1 MKVGVV
7 IVTYHSAAEI
17 GGCLDACL
25 RHLAGQDAEIV
36 VVDNA
41 SSDQTVAIAA
51 RYVGNSGTPVRLVA
65 NRRNLGFAG
74 AVNQAIT
81 ALPDCP
87 AILLLNPD
95 AQLATSIQ
103 PLLAQFSDPAIAAAS
118 GQLLDEH
125 SQPQRGFQVRRFP
138 TPAVLVLE
146 ALGINRLWPGN
157 PINRRYRCLDL
168 DPTRKAEVEQPAGAF
183 LMLRRA
189 AWEAVDGLNES
200 FYPLW
205 FEDVDLL
212 KRLHAAGFRTV
223 YCPDAQAHHSGGHS
237 VARIATG
244 ERQLYWYGSF
254 FTYAALHFSRLG
266 CWAVGIAVIL
276 GSFPRALLGIATI
289 PLTRSLSILGSIW
302 RLAAGLMVRSL
313 PGTEPAQFAAD
324 LVSRRMRGIR
334 VS

>member
-1 MKVGVV
+1 MKLGVV

-17 GGCLDACL
+17 GSCLDACL
-25 RHLAGQDAEIV
+25 RQLAGQDADIV

-41 SSDQTVAIAA
+41 SSDGTVALAA
-51 RYVGNSGTPVRLVA
+51 GYARESRPAIRVIVNH
-65 NRRNLGFAG
+65 RNLGFAG

-103 PLLAQFSDPAIAAAS
+103 PLLEQFSDPAIAAAS

-125 SQPQRGFQVRRFP
+125 GRPQRGFQVRRFP

-157 PINRRYRCLDL
+157 PINRHYRCLDL
-168 DPTRKAEVEQPAGAF
+168 EPTRRAEVEQPAGAF
-183 LMLRRA
+183 LLLRRS
-189 AWEAVDGLNES
+189 AWEAVGGLNES

-212 KRLHAAGFRTV
+212 KRLHGKGFRTV
-223 YCPDAQAHHSGGHS
+223 YCPEAQAVHAGGHS
-237 VARIATG
+237 VARIASGT
-244 ERQLYWYGSF
+244 RQLYWYGSL
-254 FTYAALHFSRLG
+254 FTYAALHFSRRG

-276 GSFPRALLGIATI
+276 GSLPRALLGIATI

-324 LVSRRMRGIR
+324 VVSRRMRGVR